1 MEVHPAKTSS
11 FGHRAS
17 GSVAVSRCSMLAPLL
32 LLAFGLLLLS
42 LVAGRWALVAA
53 QDPGSMASRVQ
64 RPGACNNGE
73 VLTYN
78 SASQQYE
85 CQPGG
90 GGGGV
95 PAGAILLIVSGSCP
109 SGYAEETSLDGRLP
123 LGTLAAHADIG
134 STGGS
139 DNTTP
144 AGTVSQ
150 PAFTGDALAGHAH
163 TFTGDLLAAHTH
175 TFTGNALSGGA
186 RKGGTTNP
194 ASIIENGAA
203 VTGSNSSDSAGTPAG
218 TNSSLTAGTPSGAVS
233 QPTFTGTQFD
243 NRSAFV
249 RVIFCRKT

>member
-1 MEVHPAKTSS
+1 MKYIRPISGLILG
-11 FGHRAS
+11 FG
-17 GSVAVSRCSMLAPLL
+17 
-32 LLAFGLLLLS
+32 FGLFLVS
-42 LVAGRWALVAA
+42 LVTGHGARATA

-85 CQPGG
+85 CQPAA
-90 GGGGV
+90 GGGV

-150 PAFTGDALAGHAH
+150 PTFTGNALAAHTH

-218 TNSSLTAGTPSGAVS
+218 TNSSLTAGTPTGAVS

>member
-1 MEVHPAKTSS
+1 MREE
-11 FGHRAS
+11 RAS
-17 GSVAVSRCSMLAPLL
+17 INEQRASRPTHEARCSKLVL
-32 LLAFGLLLLS
+32 LLAVLCGLLSLS

-64 RPGACNNGE
+64 RPVTCSNGE

-85 CQPGG
+85 CQPAA
-90 GGGGV
+90 GGGV

-134 STGGS
+134 STGGQIGYGVDTS
-139 DNTTP
+139 TSGSQNT
-144 AGTVSQ
+144 GLSTVS
-150 PAFTGDALAGHAH
+150 
-163 TFTGDLLAAHTH
+163 
-175 TFTGNALSGGA
+175 
-186 RKGGTTNP
+186 
-194 ASIIENGAA
+194 
-203 VTGSNSSDSAGTPAG
+203 TGSATGSTASVSAGTPGG
-218 TNSSLTAGTPSGAVS
+218 TVS